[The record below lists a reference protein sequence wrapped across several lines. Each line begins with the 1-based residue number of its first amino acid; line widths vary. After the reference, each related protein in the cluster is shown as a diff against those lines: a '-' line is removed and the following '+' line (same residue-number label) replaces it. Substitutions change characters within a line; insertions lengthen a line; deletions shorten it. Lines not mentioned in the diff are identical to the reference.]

1 MLNKQVKEKEDHLKA
16 HLKVI
21 NALIVIDLVT
31 GLMNVENQKKIL
43 EIEIEIGIDIE
54 IEENQEDLVDQ
65 EEEVAEV
72 QLLLEIED
80 KKKDL

>member
-43 EIEIEIGIDIE
+43 EIEIGIDIE